1 MRLGLDVYSVRFQD
15 WDAFH
20 MLDYAAGLGLEV
32 VHYSERQ
39 MLASHDPGYLGE
51 LRAHAAHHGLGI
63 ELGMGSID
71 RFAASF
77 NHELGSGAEQLAAMC
92 HAAAAVGSPVVR
104 CYLGAQSDRLGPV
117 PISEHIAECL
127 RTLAEVAPV
136 ARDLRIKIA
145 VENHG
150 LGDLLADELRELVAQ
165 AGQDFVGVTL
175 DTGNPIFAAEDPA
188 YSAEV
193 LGQYVATTQ
202 VRDALVWEHPSGAE
216 GQWTVLGGG
225 VVDLPAI
232 MGTLERHCPDVTV
245 NLEIITAMPPL
256 PIPYLEPLSD
266 FWGAYPDMPARALA
280 RFIQLARRGT
290 RMGAAPLSQLTNPFA
305 QDTPADVRA
314 RLVAQQREHLE
325 ASVRYARESL
335 GLGRPLANG

>member
-1 MRLGLDVYSVRFQD
+1 MRLGLDVYSLRYQD
-15 WDAFH
+15 RDAFH
-20 MLDYAAGLGLEV
+20 FLDYAATLGLEV

-51 LRAHAAHHGLGI
+51 LKAHATQHGLGI

-77 NHELGSGAEQLAAMC
+77 RHELGSGAEQLAAMC
-92 HAAAAVGSPVVR
+92 RAAAAVGSPVVR

-117 PISEHIAECL
+117 SISDHLAECQ

-136 ARDLRIKIA
+136 ARDLHVKIA

-150 LGDLLADELRELVAQ
+150 LGDLLAHELRDLVAQ
-165 AGQDFVGVTL
+165 AGPDFVGVTL

-193 LGQYVATTQ
+193 LGEYIATTQ
-202 VRDALVWEHPSGAE
+202 VRDAVVWEHELGAE
-216 GQWTVLGGG
+216 GQWTILGRG

-232 MGTLERHCPDVTV
+232 MVTLQQHCPDVTF
-245 NLEIITAMPPL
+245 NLEIITAMAPL
-256 PIPYLEPLSD
+256 PIPYLDPRSD
-266 FWGAYPDMPARALA
+266 LWRAYPDMPARALA
-280 RFIQLARRGT
+280 RFVRLARHGT
-290 RMGAAPLSQLTNPFA
+290 RAAAAPLAQMTDPFTPG
-305 QDTPADVRA
+305 TPADVRE
-314 RLVAQQREHLE
+314 RLKTQQREHFE
-325 ASVRYARESL
+325 ASVSYARETL
-335 GLGRPLANG
+335 GLGRPRASA